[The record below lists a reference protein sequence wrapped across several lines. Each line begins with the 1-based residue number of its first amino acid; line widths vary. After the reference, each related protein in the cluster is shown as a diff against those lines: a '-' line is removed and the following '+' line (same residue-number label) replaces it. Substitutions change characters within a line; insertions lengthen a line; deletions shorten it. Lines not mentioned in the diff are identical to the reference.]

1 MRTENLAVMLTDMK
15 GFTAATSRQSRAE
28 NARLLALQ
36 DALLLPV
43 VRAFGG
49 GRVKTIGDAY
59 LVLFA
64 SPTAGLLC
72 GMALQDRLWDYNRRA
87 PEEQRIEV
95 RVVLSLGEVR
105 LVGPPHRPTDVY
117 GEAVNLASRVEA
129 EAEAGEV
136 WFTEAVRLV
145 ADSGEVPADEVGLRS
160 LKGFLEPVRL
170 FRAARAG
177 SGLDEPPYGG
187 FALARVTGLSPPEP
201 ARLERV
207 VRRREWI
214 LYRTLSAVR
223 DGAAGPALAAVVL
236 AVAAGGGYAGYRW
249 WYDQPQRLI
258 GAGRY
263 QEALAA
269 IETRAAKLGPDEPS
283 VLFLRG
289 RLEQVRADGGAGG
302 RLEVAFELFSRALAG
317 GSPEALAT
325 LGVESR
331 LPECHRRLL
340 AARALADAGAEAAR
354 PLLEALARAEPPTG
368 LLGFLPEPDRCGAG
382 DVAREGLSSLR
393 EARGTGRTPTREAP
407 GDTGETR

>member
-1 MRTENLAVMLTDMK
+1 MRTESLAVMLTDMK
-15 GFTAATSRQSRAE
+15 GFTAATSRQTRAE

-87 PEEQRIEV
+87 AETERIDV

-105 LVGPPHRPTDVY
+105 LVGPPERPSDVY

-145 ADSGEVPADEVGLRS
+145 SDTAEVPADEVGLRP
-160 LKGFLEPVRL
+160 LKGVLDPVRL
-170 FRAARAG
+170 FRVARAG

-187 FALARVTGLSPPEP
+187 FALARIAGLRPPEP
-201 ARLERV
+201 RRLERAI
-207 VRRREWI
+207 RRRER
-214 LYRTLSAVR
+214 LLHRALVGLREGAGRPAAV
-223 DGAAGPALAAVVL
+223 ALAVL
-236 AVAAGGGYAGYRW
+236 LLAGGGWLAVRW
-249 WYDQPQRLI
+249 RRDQPERLI
-258 GAGRY
+258 ADGRY

-269 IETRAAKLGPDEPS
+269 IEARAVRLGSDAPA

-289 RLEQVRADGGAGG
+289 RLEESRAESEVGGK
-302 RLEVAFELFSRALAG
+302 LEEAFQLWSRALAR
-317 GSPEALAT
+317 GSQEALAALT
-325 LGVESR
+325 AEARSPACR
-331 LPECHRRLL
+331 RRLM
-340 AARALADAGAEAAR
+340 AARALADSGAEEAR
-354 PLLEALARAEPPTG
+354 PALELLARGEPPSG
-368 LLGFLPEPDRCGAG
+368 VLGFLPEPERCGAG
-382 DVAREGLSSLR
+382 DVAREGLEALR
-393 EARGTGRTPTREAP
+393 ARNADGGPAP
-407 GDTGETR
+407 